1 MSSPHLVTEV
11 QRFVDGLAEGNAKPL
26 YEMTPQQA
34 RQVLLDAQDVE
45 TAKADAL
52 IEDMQIPV
60 GDGKSIPVRFVRP
73 HKSSRERLP
82 VVFYIHGG
90 GWVMG
95 DAATHDRLVR
105 DLSVGAECAVVFP
118 LYTPSPEAK
127 YPQALNELFAVLK
140 YIVKQADAFKFDTSK
155 VVVAGDS
162 VGGNM
167 ATVMAMLAKEN
178 NGPKLVFQLL
188 FYPVADASFDTDS
201 YNQYAEG
208 PWLTKKAM
216 QWFWD
221 AYAPDAQ
228 MRREI
233 TASPLQADVAELEGL
248 PPALIITAETDVLRD
263 EGEAYARK
271 LNDAKVDVASVRFNG
286 TIHDFVMLNALAAS
300 KPTRVA
306 VNLAITILRRIFYR
320 DRV

>member
-1 MSSPHLVTEV
+1 
-11 QRFVDGLAEGNAKPL
+11 
-26 YEMTPQQA
+26 
-34 RQVLLDAQDVE
+34 
-45 TAKADAL
+45 
-52 IEDMQIPV
+52 
-60 GDGKSIPVRFVRP
+60 
-73 HKSSRERLP
+73 
-82 VVFYIHGG
+82 
-90 GWVMG
+90 
-95 DAATHDRLVR
+95 
-105 DLSVGAECAVVFP
+105 
-118 LYTPSPEAK
+118 
-127 YPQALNELFAVLK
+127 
-140 YIVKQADAFKFDTSK
+140 
-155 VVVAGDS
+155 
-162 VGGNM
+162 
-167 ATVMAMLAKEN
+167 ML
-178 NGPKLVFQLL
+178 
-188 FYPVADASFDTDS
+188 SFDTDS

-248 PPALIITAETDVLRD
+248 PPALIITAENDVLRD